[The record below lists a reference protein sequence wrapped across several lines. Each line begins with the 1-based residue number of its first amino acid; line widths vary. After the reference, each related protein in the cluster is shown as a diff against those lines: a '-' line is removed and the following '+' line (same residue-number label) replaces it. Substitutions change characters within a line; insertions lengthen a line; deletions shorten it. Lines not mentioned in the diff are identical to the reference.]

1 MLLDRSAGVQKEC
14 CSAARACA
22 GRGLALACHTAR
34 LIAAKTTELP
44 PNARYESILLD
55 PETGN
60 KEDLG
65 LPVGVRKLERDL
77 RLLRLEDADRPD
89 DPFTLFNLGSVYQE
103 LGRHAEALPLLRRS
117 LEKSH
122 PRDSIVRKL
131 YALIAGC
138 QRQLG
143 HTAEALAGRKSSL
156 WATLQEGD
164 WCPF

>member
-77 RLLRLEDADRPD
+77 RLLRLEDADRPA
-89 DPFTLFNLGSVYQE
+89 DPVTPLNLGSAYQE
-103 LGRHAEALPLLRRS
+103 LGRPAQPL
-117 LEKSH
+117 
-122 PRDSIVRKL
+122 
-131 YALIAGC
+131 
-138 QRQLG
+138 
-143 HTAEALAGRKSSL
+143 
-156 WATLQEGD
+156 
-164 WCPF
+164 